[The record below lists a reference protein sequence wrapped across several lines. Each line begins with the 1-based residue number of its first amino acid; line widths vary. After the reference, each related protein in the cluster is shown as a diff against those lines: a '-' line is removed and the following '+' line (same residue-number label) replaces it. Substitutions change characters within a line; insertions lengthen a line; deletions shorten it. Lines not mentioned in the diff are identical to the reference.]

1 MFNKIIGI
9 GIFAPI
15 EPTFAVYFQYW
26 KRSCRGQ
33 SLCILSRPMCPLSS
47 AIRPSTLTLTMPT
60 AVCVLSLMIN
70 LLWVQSKQ
78 ALRHRLLWLGRKWS
92 KVQAK
97 EHVR

>member
-15 EPTFAVYFQYW
+15 EQTFAVYFQYW
-26 KRSCRGQ
+26 KRSCHGQ
-33 SLCILSRPMCPLSS
+33 SLCTYRDLCAHS
-47 AIRPSTLTLTMPT
+47 AAPSTLTLTMPT